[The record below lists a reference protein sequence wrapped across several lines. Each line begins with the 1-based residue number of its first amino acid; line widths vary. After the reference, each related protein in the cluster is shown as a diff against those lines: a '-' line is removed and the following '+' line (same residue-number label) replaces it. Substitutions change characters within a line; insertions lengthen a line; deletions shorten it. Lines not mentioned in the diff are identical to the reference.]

1 MEFIGQESILEEL
14 RYLLADIR
22 EGRNYNILFRA
33 PSGFGKTTLGLIC
46 LNSFGLNDSYYYIPD
61 NDGIINL
68 DAIREKRFHFI
79 DEIHMLKTPE
89 PLYQYLDSNQY
100 TFILASNE
108 SGNLKEPL
116 INRCIP
122 FIFEPYSDDELYQ
135 MTRKYINNPDL
146 PDDFVL
152 EVSRRC
158 KRNPRIIKI
167 TCTRINYIIKNYKIN
182 SDDDYMRILEDILQ
196 IRGGGLNRHDLIYLE
211 FLERIG
217 GHASL
222 NVLSSGTGLDKNL
235 ILSEIEPGLIYLGII
250 EITSKGRK
258 LCQKH

>member
-1 MEFIGQESILEEL
+1 MEFIGQENIIEEL

-22 EGRNYNILFRA
+22 EGRNYNLLFRA

-61 NDGIINL
+61 TDGNINL
-68 DAIREKRFHFI
+68 NAIREKRFHFI
-79 DEIHMLKTPE
+79 DEVHLLKTPE
-89 PLYQYLDSNQY
+89 PLYQYLDTGNY

-135 MTRKYINNPDL
+135 ITRRYINQNL
-146 PDDFVL
+146 PDEFIL

-158 KRNPRIIKI
+158 KRNPRIIKV
-167 TCTRINYIIKNYKIN
+167 TCTRINYIVKNYRIN
-182 SDDDYMRILEDILQ
+182 SDEDYMGILENILQ
-196 IRGGGLNRHDLIYLE
+196 IKGGGLNRHDLIYLE
-211 FLERIG
+211 YLERTG

-222 NVLSSGTGLDKNL
+222 NALSSGTGLDKNL
-235 ILSEIEPGLIYLGII
+235 ILSEIEPGLLYLGII
-250 EITSKGRK
+250 KITSKGRE
-258 LCQKH
+258 LCQR